1 MVEFLLHIVIN
12 HFFIVK

>member
-1 MVEFLLHIVIN
+1 MVEFLLHTVIN